1 MAEHNII
8 GNIGEEV
15 ACEMMRKKGFR
26 IVETNWRFGHLEM
39 DIIAVSRKEIAFV
52 EVKTRTS
59 TFGGKRPEEYVDEL
73 KRRRMAASANAYV
86 KMKQIELVPR
96 FDIIGLLI
104 NPATH
109 EILEQTHLEDAFL
122 PPQRTIGKSSFSGQ
136 GRWRHRNNSGN
147 RLWTPEVLP
156 QGSSSTE
163 ESMAYRQHPPL
174 SALHRPPSQR
184 QQPCG
189 WLCPCCHTVSH
200 RTPGQ

>member
-1 MAEHNII
+1 MAEHNIV
-8 GNIGEEV
+8 GKIGEET
-15 ACEMMRKKGFR
+15 ACQIMRKKGFR
-26 IVETNWRFGHLEM
+26 VVETNWRFGHLEM

-73 KRRRMAASANAYV
+73 KRRRMAAAANAYI

-104 NPATH
+104 NPVTH

-136 GRWRHRNNSGN
+136 GRWHHRNRVNG
-147 RLWTPEVLP
+147 R
-156 QGSSSTE
+156 
-163 ESMAYRQHPPL
+163 
-174 SALHRPPSQR
+174 
-184 QQPCG
+184 
-189 WLCPCCHTVSH
+189 
-200 RTPGQ
+200 

>member
-136 GRWRHRNNSGN
+136 GRWHHRNRVIG
-147 RLWTPEVLP
+147 R
-156 QGSSSTE
+156 
-163 ESMAYRQHPPL
+163 
-174 SALHRPPSQR
+174 
-184 QQPCG
+184 
-189 WLCPCCHTVSH
+189 
-200 RTPGQ
+200 

>member
-1 MAEHNII
+1 MAEHNIV
-8 GNIGEEV
+8 GHIGEEV

-73 KRRRMAASANAYV
+73 KRRRMAASANAYI

-109 EILEQTHLEDAFL
+109 EVLEQTHLEDAFL

-136 GRWRHRNNSGN
+136 GRWHHRNRVIG
-147 RLWTPEVLP
+147 R
-156 QGSSSTE
+156 
-163 ESMAYRQHPPL
+163 
-174 SALHRPPSQR
+174 
-184 QQPCG
+184 
-189 WLCPCCHTVSH
+189 
-200 RTPGQ
+200 

>member
-1 MAEHNII
+1 MAEHNIV

-73 KRRRMAASANAYV
+73 KRRRMAASANAYI
-86 KMKQIELVPR
+86 KMKQIDLVPR

-104 NPATH
+104 NPVTH

-136 GRWRHRNNSGN
+136 GKWHHRNRVIG
-147 RLWTPEVLP
+147 
-156 QGSSSTE
+156 
-163 ESMAYRQHPPL
+163 
-174 SALHRPPSQR
+174 
-184 QQPCG
+184 
-189 WLCPCCHTVSH
+189 
-200 RTPGQ
+200 

>member
-1 MAEHNII
+1 MAEHNIV

-15 ACEMMRKKGFR
+15 ACEIMRKKGFR

-73 KRRRMAASANAYV
+73 KRRRMAASANAYI
-86 KMKQIELVPR
+86 KIKQIDLVPR

-104 NPATH
+104 NPVTH

-136 GRWRHRNNSGN
+136 GKWHHRNRVIG
-147 RLWTPEVLP
+147 
-156 QGSSSTE
+156 
-163 ESMAYRQHPPL
+163 
-174 SALHRPPSQR
+174 
-184 QQPCG
+184 
-189 WLCPCCHTVSH
+189 
-200 RTPGQ
+200 

>member
-1 MAEHNII
+1 MAEHNIV

-73 KRRRMAASANAYV
+73 KRRRMAASANAYI
-86 KMKQIELVPR
+86 KMKQIGLVPR

-109 EILEQTHLEDAFL
+109 EIEEQTHLEDAFL

-136 GRWRHRNNSGN
+136 GRWHHRNRVIG
-147 RLWTPEVLP
+147 R
-156 QGSSSTE
+156 
-163 ESMAYRQHPPL
+163 
-174 SALHRPPSQR
+174 
-184 QQPCG
+184 
-189 WLCPCCHTVSH
+189 
-200 RTPGQ
+200 